1 MLRIG
6 KFEKVSLERFTQDW
20 EKSFGGS
27 EPSAEQVY
35 KKISLPRRAT
45 TGSAGYDFFA
55 PKQFVLAPGETLKI
69 PTGIRVMI
77 EDGWVLAC
85 FPRSSLGFQYRLQM
99 DNTVG
104 IIDSDYSQSDNEGH
118 IFCKLTNDSR
128 EGKELVLEAGAGF
141 MQGIFLPFGITIDDS
156 TTQKRNGGFGSTNEY
171 KGSKKEEPI
180 LG

>member
-6 KFEKVSLERFTQDW
+6 KFEKVSLKRFMQDW
-20 EKSFGGS
+20 KKVFGGS
-27 EPSAEQVY
+27 DLDAEQLY
-35 KKISLPRRAT
+35 EKITLPRRAT

-55 PKQFVLAPGETLKI
+55 PDRFILAPGKTLKI
-69 PTGIRVMI
+69 PTGIRAII

-128 EGKELVLEAGAGF
+128 EGKELILEAGTGF
-141 MQGIFLPFGITIDDS
+141 MQGIFLPFGITIDDC
-156 TTQKRNGGFGSTNEY
+156 TTQKRNGGFGSTN
-171 KGSKKEEPI
+171 
-180 LG
+180 